1 MIFLDSSYFKGL
13 LYPKDPYHDDALNIK
28 DFLNRSN
35 EWTVLNTTVLV
46 ETLNW
51 SVKANIF
58 ANLIYGQIKSNNM
71 IISLTREDYIKSL
84 EINCWFGNSINYS
97 DCTIIRTMV
106 LMNITN
112 IVTFDSDFN
121 KVNGLNVISSI

>member
-35 EWTVLNTTVLV
+35 ELTVLNTTVLV

-58 ANLIYGQIKSNNM
+58 ANLIYGQIISNNM

-97 DCTIIRTMV
+97 DCTIVNTM
-106 LMNITN
+106 LNMEIDK
-112 IVTFDSDFN
+112 IVTFDDDFKKIDGFN
-121 KVNGLNVISSI
+121 IISEV

>member
-35 EWTVLNTTVLV
+35 ELTVLNTTVLV

-97 DCTIIRTMV
+97 DCTIVNTM
-106 LMNITN
+106 LDMEIDK
-112 IVTFDSDFN
+112 IVTFDDDFKKIDGFN
-121 KVNGLNVISSI
+121 IISEV